1 MDSLSINQRYFLLE
15 KLQYCDYTKFMNM
28 FNNIIIKKSYGTITQ
43 SSDDGTITQSSDGS
57 KGYAGSALFGMAPK
71 PESLPMP
78 KFLNK

>member
-1 MDSLSINQRYFLLE
+1 MDSLTINQRYFLLE
-15 KLQYCDYTKFMNM
+15 NLKYCDYTKFMNM
-28 FNNIIIKKSYGTITQ
+28 FNKIIIKKSY
-43 SSDDGTITQSSDGS
+43 GTITQSSDGS